1 MPENANPL
9 NKYFRQPAVFV
20 TLPSGGNYPPHVLTQ
35 SQTGEIGVQPMTA
48 RDEII
53 FKTPDALM
61 NGQGMVDVIQSC
73 IPEIKDAWQIS
84 NYDLD
89 TILIAIRIA
98 TYGETMDINFNVPGT
113 TEKASHT
120 LNLPSL
126 LEQIKTTEVNNDIE
140 LKDGLK
146 IAVRPLTYKDMT
158 STALKTFTQQKLY
171 STVQNT
177 DLAPEEKVKRFKG
190 KRDRYLYELIP
201 EKMQE
206 LGVDKVE
213 VDGNA
218 VSLITFVN
226 GTMPKDPLQKQAA
239 MAHLRDIGCSD
250 FIKNTLTC
258 QFGRSRDNEAKAIK
272 ADLEEAGLYPELG
285 EKVEPSTLKKLI
297 KDRLQN
303 GQEIDT
309 EMFNASVGQIAKL
322 S

>member
-98 TYGETMDINFNVPGT
+98 TYGETMDINFSVPGT

-177 DLAPEEKVKRFKG
+177 DLAPEEKVKRFNESFKA
-190 KRDRYLYELIP
+190 LTELSITILLKNISKIITP
-201 EKMQE
+201 DGAEVTDPAQIKEFVEKANATLIKE
-206 LGVDKVE
+206 LQD
-213 VDGNA
+213 
-218 VSLITFVN
+218 
-226 GTMPKDPLQKQAA
+226 
-239 MAHLRDIGCSD
+239 
-250 FIKNTLTC
+250 
-258 QFGRSRDNEAKAIK
+258 
-272 ADLEEAGLYPELG
+272 
-285 EKVEPSTLKKLI
+285 KLI
-297 KDRLQN
+297 DLRTQGAVKPVKLKATEEQIKK
-303 GQEIDT
+303 GAPVTYEVPVTFDT
-309 EMFNASVGQIAKL
+309 ANFFV
-322 S
+322 

>member
-20 TLPSGGNYPPHVLTQ
+20 TLPSGGNYPPHILIP

-98 TYGETMDINFNVPGT
+98 TYGETMSINFTVPGT
-113 TEKASHT
+113 TEKVDHT

-126 LEQIKTTEVNNDIE
+126 LEQIKTVSVKNEVV

-146 IAVRPLTYKDMT
+146 ITVRPLTYKDMT
-158 STALKTFTQQKLY
+158 TTALKTFTQQKLY
-171 STVQNT
+171 STVQSAEM
-177 DLAPEEKVKRFKG
+177 APEEKVKRFNESFKALTDLSHTILLKNVSKITTTEG
-190 KRDRYLYELIP
+190 AEVADPIQIKEFV
-201 EKMQE
+201 EKA
-206 LGVDKVE
+206 
-213 VDGNA
+213 NA
-218 VSLITFVN
+218 VLI
-226 GTMPKDPLQKQAA
+226 KELQ
-239 MAHLRDIGCSD
+239 D
-250 FIKNTLTC
+250 
-258 QFGRSRDNEAKAIK
+258 
-272 ADLEEAGLYPELG
+272 
-285 EKVEPSTLKKLI
+285 KLI
-297 KDRLQN
+297 ELRTQGAVQPIKLKATEEQIKK
-303 GQEIDT
+303 GAPASYEIPVTFDT
-309 EMFNASVGQIAKL
+309 ANFFV
-322 S
+322 